1 MIQFQST
8 GQSGNIFWIL
18 GAARKELQK
27 QRRITEYNDMWE
39 RVQNSQSYE
48 DALSIIREYVEL
60 VDTDG
65 KY

>member
-8 GQSGNIFWIL
+8 GPSGNIFWIL

-27 QRRITEYNDMWE
+27 QRRITDYNTMWE
-39 RVQNSQSYE
+39 RVQASQSYTA
-48 DALSIIREYVEL
+48 ALAIIREYVEL

-65 KY
+65 KF